1 MKYITSNI
9 GFIISMVLL
18 AVIALNPEAKSFI
31 LKGLI
36 KSGLYEPDFVP
47 AKAEGD
53 RTAPSAL
60 FKSVNGELIDVA
72 NSKGKVI
79 FLNFW
84 AEWCPPCLAE
94 MPSISN
100 LAIHFKG
107 EKDLLFL
114 MANVDGELKASQD
127 YFKKNNYPLP
137 AFIPAETIPQNIF
150 QGTLPTTII
159 INKNGDMVYQ
169 HNGIADYNTEETK
182 GFIKQLLEE

>member
-1 MKYITSNI
+1 MKYIKSNI

-18 AVIALNPEAKSFI
+18 AIIAFNPEAKSFI

-47 AKAEGD
+47 EKAKGE
-53 RTAPSAL
+53 RTVPTAL
-60 FKSVNGELIDVA
+60 FRSVNGELIDVA

-100 LAIHFKG
+100 LAKHFKG

-114 MANVDGELKASQD
+114 MANVDGELKTSTD
-127 YFKKNNYPLP
+127 YFTKNNYPLP
-137 AFIPAETIPQNIF
+137 AFIPAGTIPKNIF

-159 INKNGDMVYQ
+159 INKNGDIVYQ
-169 HNGIADYNTEETK
+169 HDGIADYNTQETK
-182 GFIKQLLEE
+182 DFIKRLLLQ